1 MKTGIIGLGKMGGAL
16 LRGMLKSGAV
26 APQDVWVY
34 DHHKEN
40 MAALQAEHP
49 GVHEAESEEAAA
61 DAVEALVLAVKPHA
75 VLPLISALSEGD
87 RELPLLISIAAA
99 VTLDEMEERACDGTR
114 IVRAMPNTPALLG
127 EGMTS
132 VAFSEDSYEDEEKEA
147 VLQIFR

>member
-49 GVHEAESEEAAA
+49 GVHEAESEEAGGGGG
-61 DAVEALVLAVKPHA
+61 LFPSL
-75 VLPLISALSEGD
+75 
-87 RELPLLISIAAA
+87 
-99 VTLDEMEERACDGTR
+99 
-114 IVRAMPNTPALLG
+114 MPFFP
-127 EGMTS
+127 
-132 VAFSEDSYEDEEKEA
+132 
-147 VLQIFR
+147 